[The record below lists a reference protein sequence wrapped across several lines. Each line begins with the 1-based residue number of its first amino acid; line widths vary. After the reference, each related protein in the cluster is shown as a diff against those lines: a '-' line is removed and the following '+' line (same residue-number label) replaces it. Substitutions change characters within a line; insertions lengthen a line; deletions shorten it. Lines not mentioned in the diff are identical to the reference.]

1 MPLGETNPAVEMRVT
16 SADDSETVLA
26 DGQSGELQ
34 LRGPMLFEKYYNN
47 PTATQQSFVDGGWF
61 RTGDLGIIENGQLRL
76 SGRIKDTV
84 IVHGVSYGIPELET
98 HLQGKESE
106 ALIADSYLVVAP
118 FRAANQDTESFV
130 VFYSPAFDFYP
141 SGEPSEEFDSEVS
154 ARLQMAH
161 AYIKTVCIRM
171 VTLAPHQIIPIP
183 VSQLSKEKSTL
194 GKLSRAK
201 LIKQYQEG
209 SFDNHLSRVDAL
221 IKLVRAKKFVKAEEG
236 SKAEAICQI
245 FENIF
250 GLDMGTV
257 SAEDNF
263 FEMGGTSIDVI
274 RMKREVENALKLEDE
289 IPILRI
295 LLHPTP
301 NSLAALV
308 EKLLDPA
315 SGEGATY
322 DPVVPLQTTG
332 NKTPIFFVHPGV
344 GEVLIFVNLAKYF
357 HNERP
362 FYALRARGFDKG
374 QPTFKS
380 MEEMVGCYADAIKR
394 TQPQGPYAVAGYS
407 YGGVVAF
414 EVAKVLESRGK
425 HLVS

>member
-1 MPLGETNPAVEMRVT
+1 MRVT
-16 SADDSETVLA
+16 SPDDSETVLP

-34 LRGPMLFEKYYNN
+34 LRGPMLFGKYYNN
-47 PTATQQSFVDGGWF
+47 PTATEQSFVDGGWF

-76 SGRIKDTV
+76 SGRIKDTI

-106 ALIADSYLVVAP
+106 GLIADSYLVVAP

-130 VFYSPAFDFYP
+130 VFYSPNFDFY
-141 SGEPSEEFDSEVS
+141 SEEPSEEFDTEVS
-154 ARLQMAH
+154 DRLQMTH
-161 AYIKTVCIRM
+161 AYIKTICIRM

-183 VSQLSKEKSTL
+183 MAQLSKEKSTL

-201 LIKQYQEG
+201 LVKQYQQG
-209 SFDNHLSRVDAL
+209 FFDDHLSRVDAL
-221 IKLVRAKKFVKAEEG
+221 IKLGRSKKFVQAEEG
-236 SKAEAICQI
+236 SKAATVCQI
-245 FENIF
+245 YESIF
-250 GLDMGTV
+250 DLEVGSI

-263 FEMGGTSIDVI
+263 FELGGTSIDVL
-274 RMKREVENALKLEDE
+274 RMKREVENALNLPDE

-295 LLHPTP
+295 LLNPTP
-301 NSLAALV
+301 NALAELV

-315 SGEGATY
+315 SADAATY

-332 NKTPIFFVHPGV
+332 NKTPIFFIHPGV

-380 MEEMVGCYADAIKR
+380 MEEMATCYADAMKR

-414 EVAKVLESRGK
+414 EVAKILESRGK
-425 HLVS
+425 HLVGWPNSISDGLS